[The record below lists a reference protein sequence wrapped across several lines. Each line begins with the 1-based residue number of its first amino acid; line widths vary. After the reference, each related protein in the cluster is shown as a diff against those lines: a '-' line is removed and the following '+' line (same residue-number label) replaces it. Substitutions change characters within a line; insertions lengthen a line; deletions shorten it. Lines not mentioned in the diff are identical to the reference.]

1 MFKGILPSK
10 RIPSG
15 DFTIITNLMDDHS
28 KENQRNL
35 SGQTQVS
42 ATKGRTATKGFLQM
56 NEKKK
61 KSDSK
66 KAKDSAPTVPDTPI
80 SPQEFDKLLV
90 SFHHFVF
97 VDQLVVQVW
106 YRTIFKFLHR

>member
-1 MFKGILPSK
+1 MFKAILPS
-10 RIPSG
+10 RRFPSG
-15 DFTIITNLMDDHS
+15 DFTIITNLVDDHA
-28 KENQRNL
+28 KENQRNP

-56 NEKKK
+56 NERKK

-66 KAKDSAPTVPDTPI
+66 KAMDSAPTQVPDTPI

-90 SFHHFVF
+90 SFYDLFS
-97 VDQLVVQVW
+97 VV
-106 YRTIFKFLHR
+106 R

>member
-1 MFKGILPSK
+1 MFKGILPSR

-15 DFTIITNLMDDHS
+15 DFTIITNLVDDHA
-28 KENQRNL
+28 KENQYNP
-35 SGQTQVS
+35 SSQTQVPQA
-42 ATKGRTATKGFLQM
+42 ATKGRTGTKGFLQM

-66 KAKDSAPTVPDTPI
+66 KANDPAPKQIPDTLI

-90 SFHHFVF
+90 SCYHRFLSFNSCSS
-97 VDQLVVQVW
+97 LV
-106 YRTIFKFLHR
+106 

>member
-1 MFKGILPSK
+1 MFKGILPSR

-15 DFTIITNLMDDHS
+15 DFTIITNLVDDHA
-28 KENQRNL
+28 KENQYNP

-42 ATKGRTATKGFLQM
+42 ATKGRTVTKGFLQM

-66 KAKDSAPTVPDTPI
+66 KTNDPALKQVSDALI

-90 SFHHFVF
+90 SFYHHHL
-97 VDQLVVQVW
+97 LVNCSSSLV
-106 YRTIFKFLHR
+106 

>member
-15 DFTIITNLMDDHS
+15 DFTIITNLVDDHT

-35 SGQTQVS
+35 SGQAKVS
-42 ATKGRTATKGFLQM
+42 GAKGRTASKAFLQM

-61 KSDSK
+61 KSDPK
-66 KAKDSAPTVPDTPI
+66 KAKDSPPTKVQDASI

-90 SFHHFVF
+90 SFFS
-97 VDQLVVQVW
+97 LSIW
-106 YRTIFKFLHR
+106 

>member
-1 MFKGILPSK
+1 MFKSILPSR

-15 DFTIITNLMDDHS
+15 DFTIITNLVDDHA
-28 KENQRNL
+28 KENRNL
-35 SGQTQVS
+35 SGQTQVP
-42 ATKGRTATKGFLQM
+42 AIKARTGTTKGFLQM

-66 KAKDSAPTVPDTPI
+66 KANDSAQTPVPHTPI

-90 SFHHFVF
+90 SILSSFSVG
-97 VDQLVVQVW
+97 
-106 YRTIFKFLHR
+106 